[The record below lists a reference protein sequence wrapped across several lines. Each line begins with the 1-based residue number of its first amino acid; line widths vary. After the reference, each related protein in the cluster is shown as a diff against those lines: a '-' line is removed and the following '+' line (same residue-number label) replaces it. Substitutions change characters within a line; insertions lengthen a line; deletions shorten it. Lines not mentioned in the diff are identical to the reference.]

1 MSSLIVSSSEDLVAT
16 NTKFVRLIPTPYE
29 DKAVFIDP
37 ANDLLES
44 IFYVVLLPITYITDN
59 IIINPDSEMLG
70 SSIFDLYVNILPTA
84 HNDKV
89 VKIDNLTRDDTTLPL
104 PALPQFI
111 SETIKY
117 VNFTG
122 NPRAGNR
129 PLVVEFIASV
139 PARASI
145 IGWDFGDG
153 QTAGAVSSV
162 FHTYEEAGEYEVILT
177 AEIDG
182 IQYIGIKKFY
192 IVVLARE
199 NLPDLVGED
208 VKGTIFEKTFLIPQ
222 RP

>member
-1 MSSLIVSSSEDLVAT
+1 MSSIIVSTSEDLVGSNT
-16 NTKFVRLIPTPYE
+16 NFVRLVHTTHN
-29 DKAVFIDP
+29 DKHLIVDP
-37 ANDLLES
+37 AEDLLDS
-44 IFYVVLLPITYITDN
+44 VFYVVLQQVTY
-59 IIINPDSEMLG
+59 NPHHVIVDSAAQLLG
-70 SSIFDLYVNILPTA
+70 SSIFDLYVRIPPFA
-84 HNDKV
+84 YNDKV
-89 VKIDNLTRDDTTLPL
+89 VIVDNLAKDDTTSPT

-117 VNFTG
+117 VNFSAT
-122 NPRAGNR
+122 PRIGNR
-129 PLVVEFIASV
+129 PLITELVAKV
-139 PARASI
+139 PARANI

-162 FHTYEEAGEYEVILT
+162 FHTYEEAGEYEVTLT

-182 IQYIGIKKFY
+182 VQYTGIKKFY

-199 NLPDLVGED
+199 DLPDPVNED